1 MKLYT
6 KREKTNKEDN
16 KTQKILLNGNLPQDV
31 FQKSY
36 PPLTLTQKILDLS
49 LVPL

>member
-16 KTQKILLNGNLPQDV
+16 KKQKILLNGNLPQDV
-31 FQKSY
+31 FSKNLI
-36 PPLTLTQKILDLS
+36 PPL
-49 LVPL
+49 P